1 MKTRIIIVDDHTLVS
16 NTIADLIESFN
27 VYTVTHQLRNGKELF
42 EKLAQPSN
50 VPDIVL
56 LDINMPVM
64 DGFQTMERLQ
74 KEFPDLHVLALSMND
89 DDQSIIK
96 MMRLGACGYISKIVK
111 EEELMEALD
120 SVAKKGYY
128 YTDQVSHILA
138 TNFQQK
144 KDSQEITF
152 TEREKEMLRYIAT
165 ELTYKEIAEKMFCSP
180 KTIDGYRED
189 LFIKLQVKSRIG
201 LVVYAIKHGYYKT

>member
-50 VPDIVL
+50 LPDIVL

-144 KDSQEITF
+144 KDTREITF